1 MLQDDRAAQYRHRA
15 IAALEAA
22 ERTTGEAERAQL
34 LKDAELW
41 NRMARYEEINPP
53 R

>member
-1 MLQDDRAAQYRHRA
+1 MLQDDYAAQYRHRA

-22 ERTTGEAERAQL
+22 ERATDEAERARL
-34 LKDAELW
+34 FKERMW
-41 NRMARYEEINPP
+41 NRMARYEEMNPQ